1 MATYIRYATRAKK
14 HTLDLGMARTRAL
27 IDENLT
33 AVIILDK
40 GTGSFTL
47 TFTFPDETELELNQD
62 EVSNGDLFHWDI
74 KELRLTNTAQSG
86 LTLKLLLEQQ
96 INI

>member
-1 MATYIRYATRAKK
+1 MVTYVRYATRAKK

-33 AVIILDK
+33 NVYILDK

-47 TFTFPDETELELNQD
+47 LFVFPDETELELTQD
-62 EVSNGDLFHWDI
+62 EIANKDNFQWDI
-74 KELRLTNTAQSG
+74 KELRLTNTAQTG
-86 LTLKLLLEQQ
+86 LTLKLLVEQQ
-96 INI
+96 IK